1 MKTIPQLVRETG
13 LPDADAMADW
23 LELKH
28 PGLEK
33 RSVGPPSY
41 AIASA
46 FKWRE
51 TPFGFAKWGKVR
63 GALRRAEAS
72 KEQDQ

>member
-1 MKTIPQLVRETG
+1 MKTISRLVRETG

-23 LELKH
+23 LESEH
-28 PGLEK
+28 PGLGGE
-33 RSVGPPSY
+33 GETPAF

-51 TPFGFAKWGKVR
+51 TPFGFAKWGKVYS
-63 GALRRAEAS
+63 ALGLAEAAT

>member
-1 MKTIPQLVRETG
+1 MKTIPELIRETC

-23 LELKH
+23 LEREH

-33 RSVGPPSY
+33 KFSNPSC

-51 TPFGFAKWGKVR
+51 TPFGFEKWGKVCR
-63 GALRRAEAS
+63 ALSLAEAS
-72 KEQDQ
+72 TKGQGQ